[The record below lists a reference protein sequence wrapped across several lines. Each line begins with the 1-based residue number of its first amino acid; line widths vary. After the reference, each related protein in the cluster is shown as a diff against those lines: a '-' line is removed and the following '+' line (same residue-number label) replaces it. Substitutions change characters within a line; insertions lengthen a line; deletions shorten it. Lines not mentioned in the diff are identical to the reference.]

1 MLRHVT
7 VPAGKGIGL
16 HLMTVSHRP
25 IIQAIWNKE
34 LTAQGVKPCDV
45 LVSINGKPLGDIDA
59 VRKRLLCFPYFEL
72 SKTFVAR
79 QVEAARLLSEA
90 RQALE
95 GEDDRALRGVRA
107 GMGRTARTIS
117 LGLLK
122 MAPLDSQSSYNSQH
136 PVDVAA
142 ALTSYDPVSMTGVLC
157 FSVPRE
163 LASDK

>member
-1 MLRHVT
+1 MV
-7 VPAGKGIGL
+7 
-16 HLMTVSHRP
+16 
-25 IIQAIWNKE
+25 
-34 LTAQGVKPCDV
+34 
-45 LVSINGKPLGDIDA
+45 
-59 VRKRLLCFPYFEL
+59 
-72 SKTFVAR
+72 R
-79 QVEAARLLSEA
+79 QVKAARLLSEA

-107 GMGRTARTIS
+107 GMGRKARTIS

-157 FSVPRE
+157 FSTPTN
-163 LASDK
+163 LAIDKLVLCVAGPFFIFNYFLMLRARGRNFLMAVHFVFFCKV